1 MRVVRAAEQ
10 TRVRWR
16 NDGGWT
22 RDVGRD
28 SHTEHAFTWR
38 VSIAD
43 VEADGPFSRF
53 DGFDRLL
60 VLLGGVGMDLVCTE
74 VGETMRLRPDTP
86 RARFAGEVAIVAELL
101 AGPTTDFNVIWDRTR
116 FTLREHDDWRGRT
129 IGGHEGSVVVAHL
142 LRGALESADGI
153 RANVGE
159 TLIDDSGEGVR
170 LTGAGEAIVVVLT
183 SVVDAKRH
191 D

>member
-1 MRVVRAAEQ
+1 MLHAGYWATSRVEC
-10 TRVRWR
+10 
-16 NDGGWT
+16 
-22 RDVGRD
+22 
-28 SHTEHAFTWR
+28 
-38 VSIAD
+38 
-43 VEADGPFSRF
+43 
-53 DGFDRLL
+53 DR
-60 VLLGGVGMDLVCTE
+60 
-74 VGETMRLRPDTP
+74 
-86 RARFAGEVAIVAELL
+86 
-101 AGPTTDFNVIWDRTR
+101 
-116 FTLREHDDWRGRT
+116 
-129 IGGHEGSVVVAHL
+129 SVVVAHL